1 MKALKW
7 KLIIFL
13 ITIGIALYLL
23 YPSIVLYTS
32 KNLPETE
39 KIKLQKRAL
48 HLGLDL
54 VGGMHLILEIDKS
67 KLSKEEA
74 KDATDR
80 ALEII
85 RNRVDQF
92 GVYEPVIQK
101 IGRDRILVQLPGVQR
116 ERAKSL
122 IGQTAQLEFRFL
134 VNPERAQ
141 VIYTDINNY
150 FKKDTLSKENPFFKY
165 LISIGNDVALDVED
179 APVVK
184 KMLKEAAHLIPQDV
198 EFLFGPEE
206 EYQGRTVR
214 RLYLVEKKVQLT
226 GAYIAD
232 ARHSPYQGTDP
243 NLQGSWEIQLR
254 LNSKG
259 ARIFDRITG
268 ENINRRLA
276 IILDGVVRSAPVIEE
291 RIPYGRARISGGGMN
306 ADKAKEIAIVLRSG
320 ALPAPV
326 KIAEERSVGP
336 TLGLDSIRLGIL
348 AALIGAAAVIIFM
361 LIYYSVSGGIAVFAL
376 VLNIFLLLAVLS
388 GFRATLTLPGIAGIA
403 LTVGMAVDANVLIF
417 ERIREELRTGKT
429 PRSAVDAG
437 YAKVIRTIIDAN
449 MTTIITAAI
458 LYWLG
463 TGPIR
468 GFALTLMIGLVI
480 NLLTAV
486 YFTRGVFEWWLRR
499 PLAKLWI

>member
-1 MKALKW
+1 MKTLKW
-7 KLIIFL
+7 KFIIF
-13 ITIGIALYLL
+13 IALVIVGIYFL
-23 YPSIVLYTS
+23 YPTIVLYTS
-32 KNLPETE
+32 KDLSEEE
-39 KIKLQKRAL
+39 KIKLQKRSL

-54 VGGMHLILEIDKS
+54 VGGMHLVLEVDKS
-67 KLSKEEA
+67 KLSPEEA

-80 ALEII
+80 ALEVI
-85 RNRVDQF
+85 RNRIDQF

-101 IGRDRILVQLPGVQR
+101 IGKDRILVQLPGVQR

-134 VNPERAQ
+134 VDPERAQ
-141 VIYTDINNY
+141 AIYTDINNY

-165 LISIGNDVALDVED
+165 LITVGTDVAVDEENLPE
-179 APVVK
+179 VK
-184 KMLKEAAHLIPQDV
+184 KMIKEASHLIPSDV
-198 EFLFGPEE
+198 EFMFGPEE
-206 EYQGRTVR
+206 EYQGRSIR
-214 RLYLVEKKVQLT
+214 RVYLVEKKVQLT
-226 GAYIAD
+226 GAYVAD

-254 LNSKG
+254 LNSRG
-259 ARIFDRITG
+259 ARIFDRVTG
-268 ENINRRLA
+268 ENIGRRLA
-276 IILDGVVRSAPVIEE
+276 IILDGVVRSAPTIEE
-291 RIPYGRARISGGGMN
+291 RIPYGRARISGGGID

-348 AALIGAAAVIIFM
+348 AALIGAIAVVVFM
-361 LIYYSVSGGIAVFAL
+361 VIYYSLSGFIAVFAL
-376 VLNIFLLLAVLS
+376 LLNIFFLLAVLS

-403 LTVGMAVDANVLIF
+403 LTIGMAVDANVLIF

-437 YAKVIRTIIDAN
+437 YSKVIRTIVDAN
-449 MTTIITAAI
+449 ITTIITAII

-468 GFALTLMIGLVI
+468 GFALTLMVGLII

-486 YFTRGVFEWWLRR
+486 YFTRGVFEWWLRK
-499 PLAKLWI
+499 PVTKLWI